1 MGIRRSSRRFPDTFR
16 RRAASV
22 LLRSAFESTA
32 FALLQHRSFWEAGR
46 LLSRDG
52 NGLVCPSRTRSAY
65 AGVGGL
71 SCRRPWRRSLT

>member
-1 MGIRRSSRRFPDTFR
+1 MGIAGVTVGFPDTFR

-22 LLRSAFESTA
+22 LRRSVFDATA
-32 FALLQHRSFWEAGR
+32 FSLLQHRSLWETGR

-52 NGLVCPSRTRSAY
+52 NGLVCPSRSRSAY